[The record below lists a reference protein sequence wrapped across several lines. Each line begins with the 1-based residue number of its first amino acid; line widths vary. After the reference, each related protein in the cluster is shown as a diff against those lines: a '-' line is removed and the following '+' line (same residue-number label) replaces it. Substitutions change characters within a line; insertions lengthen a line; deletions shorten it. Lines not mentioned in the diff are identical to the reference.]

1 MSRVINGRCPVCHG
15 YHTTNSKPCGPLS
28 GAQPWHVGGTAP
40 RQWSDPRRQP
50 GRCDGCGDPTTAFTA
65 DGATR
70 CYACQKRGVA

>member
-1 MSRVINGRCPVCHG
+1 MSRVINGRCPICHG
-15 YHTTNSKPCGPLS
+15 YHTTTSAPCSPIS
-28 GAQPWHVGGTAP
+28 PMQPWYVGGA
-40 RQWSDPRRQP
+40 RDDQRSEVARQP